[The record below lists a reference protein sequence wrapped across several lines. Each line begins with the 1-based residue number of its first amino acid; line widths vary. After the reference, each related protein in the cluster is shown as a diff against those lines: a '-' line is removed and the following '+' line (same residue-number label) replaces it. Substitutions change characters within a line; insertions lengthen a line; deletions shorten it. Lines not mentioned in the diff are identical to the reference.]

1 MFTIF
6 SVLSAEEDVT
16 IIPGKSWADKTWS
29 LVRNMFSPIRE
40 PRKTKVGVGEG
51 GGCFPLP
58 GEPRKT
64 KVSVQVLGGG
74 WGCFTSSRELKKTK
88 VSAQVSGG
96 GGSYLIIGIFFAGR
110 ALM

>member
-1 MFTIF
+1 MRKSIKLNYSLKFF

-51 GGCFPLP
+51 GNVFPYQGNL
-58 GEPRKT
+58 GKPR
-64 KVSVQVLGGG
+64 
-74 WGCFTSSRELKKTK
+74 
-88 VSAQVSGG
+88 
-96 GGSYLIIGIFFAGR
+96 
-110 ALM
+110 